1 MLTKRITEPPIS
13 LRKGWCQVAG
23 WPHSQLYN
31 SLQEK
36 DWILGI
42 N

>member
-1 MLTKRITEPPIS
+1 MLTKRITELPIN

-23 WPHSQLYN
+23 WLCSKLYN